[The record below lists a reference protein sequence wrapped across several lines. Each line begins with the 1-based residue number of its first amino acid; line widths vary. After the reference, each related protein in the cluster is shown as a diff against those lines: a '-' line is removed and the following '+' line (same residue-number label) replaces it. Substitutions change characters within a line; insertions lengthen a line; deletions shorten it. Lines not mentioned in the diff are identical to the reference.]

1 MPTYKA
7 IQREVRITSGF
18 VRKTCEIAHVL
29 ELLGKK
35 LRIAPNRINP
45 NVRRYPCPTEKQAA
59 IVEALR
65 KLEDVGPA
73 GVPYDDSNR

>member
-1 MPTYKA
+1 MPIYAAVQRDVEFTY
-7 IQREVRITSGF
+7 GF
-18 VRKTCEIAHVL
+18 VPKACWIAHAL

-35 LRIAPNRINP
+35 LRIAPNRIDP

-65 KLEDVGPA
+65 KLEDVRPRR
-73 GVPYDDSNR
+73 SSL

>member
-7 IQREVRITSGF
+7 IQREVRTTSGF
-18 VRKTCEIAHVL
+18 VPKTCETAHVL

-35 LRIAPNRINP
+35 LRIAP
-45 NVRRYPCPTEKQAA
+45 KQAA

-65 KLEDVGPA
+65 KLE
-73 GVPYDDSNR
+73 GVRPRRSSL

>member
-7 IQREVRITSGF
+7 IQREVRITSGL
-18 VRKTCEIAHVL
+18 VPKTCEIAHVL
-29 ELLGKK
+29 ELLGQRP
-35 LRIAPNRINP
+35 RIAPNRINP

-65 KLEDVGPA
+65 KLEDVRPRR
-73 GVPYDDSNR
+73 SSL